1 VQPPYALVKAEMDV
15 LARGAAEL
23 IQQMDI
29 VAGDEIDS
37 MILDQSS
44 EGKRRAN

>member
-1 VQPPYALVKAEMDV
+1 MKMIQDYVS
-15 LARGAAEL
+15 RGAAEL
-23 IQQMDI
+23 IQQTDI

-44 EGKRRAN
+44 EGKRQAN